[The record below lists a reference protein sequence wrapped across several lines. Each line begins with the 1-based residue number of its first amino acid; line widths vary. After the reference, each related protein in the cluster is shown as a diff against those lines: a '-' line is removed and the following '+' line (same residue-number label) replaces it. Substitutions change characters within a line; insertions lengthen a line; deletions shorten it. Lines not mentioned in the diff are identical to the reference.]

1 MFRVLFYELFKAD
14 VVGTKFAD
22 PVENTALTGVKEGK
36 VLGHLQ
42 QRPNTATTEH
52 NVKLANVWGPD
63 DMSYQ
68 AVLRLACKPVFLFQ
82 VKMAP
87 GKPLSASN
95 SSWIIVKVFR
105 ARKNKRRV
113 AI

>member
-52 NVKLANVWGPD
+52 NV
-63 DMSYQ
+63 MSCVNGLCQ
-68 AVLRLACKPVFLFQ
+68 AKQ
-82 VKMAP
+82 KWQEKNMTKKKM
-87 GKPLSASN
+87 S
-95 SSWIIVKVFR
+95 
-105 ARKNKRRV
+105 
-113 AI
+113 